1 MTLSNKQSFFQKIV
15 PLLIIGGL
23 FFIFGFVSW
32 VNAILIPYF
41 KIACE
46 LTHTQAYLVAMAFY
60 IAYLVVSIPASKML
74 NAIGFKK
81 GMMYGLWFMAL
92 GTLLFVPAAYTRTY
106 GVFLAGLFCI
116 GTGLSI
122 LQTAVNP
129 YIVIIGPIASAAKR
143 MSIMGVCNK
152 VAGIIAPLLFAAV
165 IFKASDSQMFADLEN
180 GNILGDARTAMLDEL
195 IRRVITPYLCLSA
208 FLFLFGIFIKKS
220 SLPEIDTE
228 EENADEGD
236 ETSHRTSIL
245 QYPYLILG
253 AIAIFFHVGSQI
265 IAIDTI
271 IGYAGTMG
279 MDLNEAKAFPSYTMT
294 FTLIGYLVGI
304 ICIPRLISQTR
315 MLQIATVTGLVLSF
329 GVILFTQEIML
340 LGHQANLSILF
351 LIMLG
356 LPNAL
361 IYAGIWP
368 LAIHN
373 LGKYTNLGSSLLVM
387 GLCGNAF
394 LPVIYGAIADKTG
407 EHNAY
412 WVLVPCFIYLI
423 FYSFVGHKINH
434 WGKTAQPT
442 SLKENL

>member
-1 MTLSNKQSFFQKIV
+1 MTLNNKQSLAQRIV

-23 FFIFGFVSW
+23 FFIFGLVSW

-74 NAIGFKK
+74 NKIGFKK

-106 GVFLAGLFCI
+106 GIFLTGLFCI
-116 GTGLSI
+116 GTGLAI

-129 YIVIIGPIASAAKR
+129 YIVVIGPIESAAKR

-180 GNILGDARTAMLDEL
+180 GVVVGDARNIMLDEL

-228 EENADEGD
+228 EQNADTGD
-236 ETSHRTSIL
+236 EASQHTSIF

-294 FTLIGYLVGI
+294 FTLGGYLLGI

-315 MLQIATVTGLVLSF
+315 MLQIATVTGMVLS
-329 GVILFTQEIML
+329 VCVLFFTKEIMVF
-340 LGHQANLSILF
+340 GHQANLSILF

-407 EHNAY
+407 EHSAY
-412 WVLVPCFIYLI
+412 WVLIPCFAYLI
-423 FYSFVGHKINH
+423 FYAFVGHRINH
-434 WGKTAQPT
+434 WVNRKVNNT
-442 SLKENL
+442 LKQS